1 LALIFYT
8 KSESQSNATE
18 EQEENTMSLTRSML
32 KSMALTDEQ
41 QNAIIEAHTETV
53 NALKAE
59 RDQYKADAE
68 KLPEVQKQLDKAN
81 ADLKA
86 ADSDGYKA
94 KYEAEK
100 AAHDKLKTETAEE
113 KTRTAKE
120 SALREALKAAGYAES
135 GIKKILKYGG
145 LTASVELDES
155 GKIKN
160 AEALMKSAD
169 DEWSEYKG
177 KQEPA
182 AASAANPP
190 ESNPKKEISAQAT
203 EAAKIFAELHAAQY
217 GAEPTKEG
225 KT

>member
-1 LALIFYT
+1 MA
-8 KSESQSNATE
+8 
-18 EQEENTMSLTRSML
+18 LTRSFL
-32 KSMALTDEQ
+32 KALGIEEEKIGEII
-41 QNAIIEAHTETV
+41 NAHSETV
-53 NALKAE
+53 SGLKAE
-59 RDQYKADAE
+59 IEKYKGDAE
-68 KLPEVQKQLDKAN
+68 KLPEVQKQLTEATEK
-81 ADLKA
+81 LKA

-100 AAHDKLKTETAEE
+100 AAHEKLKTETANE
-113 KTRTAKE
+113 KTRNAKE
-120 SALREALKAAGYAES
+120 TALREALKAAGYAES

-160 AEALMKSAD
+160 AETLMKSAD

-190 ESNPKKEISAQAT
+190 ENQNPKKPESKAAEIVAQ
-203 EAAKIFAELHAAQY
+203 IQRDYY
-217 GAEPTKEG
+217 GEQPSTTKEG
-225 KT
+225 

>member
-1 LALIFYT
+1 
-8 KSESQSNATE
+8 
-18 EQEENTMSLTRSML
+18 MSLTRSFLKALGIEEDKIGEIINAHSETVTAL
-32 KSMALTDEQ
+32 KSE
-41 QNAIIEAHTETV
+41 IE
-53 NALKAE
+53 K
-59 RDQYKADAE
+59 YKADAE

-217 GAEPTKEG
+217 GAESTKEG
-225 KT
+225 

>member
-1 LALIFYT
+1 
-8 KSESQSNATE
+8 
-18 EQEENTMSLTRSML
+18 MSLTRSML
-32 KSMALTDEQ
+32 KSLALTDEQ

-59 RDQYKADAE
+59 RDKYKADSE
-68 KLPEVQKQLDKAN
+68 KLPEVQKQLEKAN

-160 AEALMKSAD
+160 AETLMKSAE

-182 AASAANPP
+182 AESAANPP

-225 KT
+225 QK

>member
-1 LALIFYT
+1 
-8 KSESQSNATE
+8 
-18 EQEENTMSLTRSML
+18 MSLTRSML

-53 NALKAE
+53 NALKAL
-59 RDQYKADAE
+59 RDQYKTEAE
-68 KLPEVQKQLDKAN
+68 NLQEVQKQLDKAN

-94 KYEAEK
+94 KFEAEK

-120 SALREALKAAGYAES
+120 SALREALKAAGFAES

-160 AEALMKSAD
+160 AESIIKSAD

-182 AASAANPP
+182 AAGAANPP
-190 ESNPKKEISAQAT
+190 ESNQKKEVSAQAK

-217 GAEPTKEG
+217 GAELKKEG
-225 KT
+225 

>member
-1 LALIFYT
+1 
-8 KSESQSNATE
+8 
-18 EQEENTMSLTRSML
+18 MSLTCSFLKALGIEEDKIGEIINAHSETVTAL
-32 KSMALTDEQ
+32 KSE
-41 QNAIIEAHTETV
+41 IE
-53 NALKAE
+53 K
-59 RDQYKADAE
+59 YKADAE
-68 KLPEVQKQLDKAN
+68 KLPEVQKQLEKAN

-120 SALREALKAAGYAES
+120 SALREALKSAGYAES

-160 AEALMKSAD
+160 AETLMKSAD

-190 ESNPKKEISAQAT
+190 ENQNPKKTESKAAEIVAQ
-203 EAAKIFAELHAAQY
+203 IQRDYY
-217 GAEPTKEG
+217 GEQPSTTKEG
-225 KT
+225 

>member
-1 LALIFYT
+1 
-8 KSESQSNATE
+8 
-18 EQEENTMSLTRSML
+18 MSLTRSFLKALGIEEDKIGEIINAHSETVTAL
-32 KSMALTDEQ
+32 KSE
-41 QNAIIEAHTETV
+41 IE
-53 NALKAE
+53 K
-59 RDQYKADAE
+59 YKADAE

-113 KTRTAKE
+113 KTRIAKE
-120 SALREALKAAGYAES
+120 SALREALKSAGYAES

-225 KT
+225 

>member
-1 LALIFYT
+1 
-8 KSESQSNATE
+8 
-18 EQEENTMSLTRSML
+18 MSLTRSML

-100 AAHDKLKTETAEE
+100 AAHEKLKTDTANE
-113 KTRTAKE
+113 KTRNAKE
-120 SALREALKAAGYAES
+120 TALREALKAAGYSDA
-135 GIKKILKYGG
+135 GIKKIAKYGG
-145 LTASVELDES
+145 FIDSVNLDES
-155 GKIKN
+155 GKLKDGDKLLESV
-160 AEALMKSAD
+160 AA
-169 DEWSEYKG
+169 EWSEYKG
-177 KQEPA
+177 TIKTE
-182 AASAANPP
+182 SANPANPP
-190 ESNPKKEISAQAT
+190 ISAPEKKVSADAA
-203 EAAKIFAELHAAQY
+203 EAAKIFAELHAQQY
-217 GAEPTKEG
+217 GETKQPTKEG
-225 KT
+225 

>member
-1 LALIFYT
+1 
-8 KSESQSNATE
+8 
-18 EQEENTMSLTRSML
+18 MSLTRSFLKALGIEEDKIGEIINAHSETVTAL
-32 KSMALTDEQ
+32 KSE
-41 QNAIIEAHTETV
+41 IE
-53 NALKAE
+53 K
-59 RDQYKADAE
+59 YKADAE

-113 KTRTAKE
+113 KTRAAKE

-217 GAEPTKEG
+217 GAESTKEG
-225 KT
+225 

>member
-1 LALIFYT
+1 MAFKRADLAGLGIESDKIQILIDWH
-8 KSESQSNATE
+8 
-18 EQEENTMSLTRSML
+18 M
-32 KSMALTDEQ
+32 
-41 QNAIIEAHTETV
+41 ETV
-53 NALKAE
+53 KGLQAE
-59 RDQYKADAE
+59 IDKYKGDAE
-68 KLPEVQKQLDKAN
+68 KLPEVQKQLTDATEK
-81 ADLKA
+81 LKA

-182 AASAANPP
+182 AVSAANPP

-225 KT
+225 

>member
-1 LALIFYT
+1 
-8 KSESQSNATE
+8 
-18 EQEENTMSLTRSML
+18 
-32 KSMALTDEQ
+32 MALTRNFLKALGIDEDK
-41 QNAIIEAHTETV
+41 IGEIV
-53 NALKAE
+53 NANSESLAGVIAE
-59 RDQYKADAE
+59 RDKYKAEAE
-68 KLPEVQKQLDKAN
+68 KLPNVQKQLDEAN
-81 ADLKA
+81 AKLKE
-86 ADSDGYKA
+86 ADHDGYKA

-225 KT
+225 

>member
-1 LALIFYT
+1 
-8 KSESQSNATE
+8 
-18 EQEENTMSLTRSML
+18 MSLTRSFLKALGIEEDKIGEIINAHSETVTAL
-32 KSMALTDEQ
+32 KSE
-41 QNAIIEAHTETV
+41 IE
-53 NALKAE
+53 K
-59 RDQYKADAE
+59 YKADAE

-120 SALREALKAAGYAES
+120 SALREALKSAGYAES

-160 AEALMKSAD
+160 ADKLMQSAD
-169 DEWSEYKG
+169 SEWSEYKG

-182 AASAANPP
+182 AANAANPP
-190 ESNPKKEISAQAT
+190 ENQNPKKPESKAAEIVAQ
-203 EAAKIFAELHAAQY
+203 IQRDYY
-217 GAEPTKEG
+217 GEQPSTTKEG
-225 KT
+225 

>member
-1 LALIFYT
+1 
-8 KSESQSNATE
+8 
-18 EQEENTMSLTRSML
+18 MSLTRSML

-59 RDQYKADAE
+59 RDKYKADSE
-68 KLPEVQKQLDKAN
+68 KLPEVQKQLEKAN

-86 ADSDGYKA
+86 ADSDGYKE
-94 KYEAEK
+94 KYIAEK

-120 SALREALKAAGYAES
+120 TALREALKAAGYAES

-160 AEALMKSAD
+160 AETLMKSAA

-190 ESNPKKEISAQAT
+190 ESQNPKKPESKAAEIVAQ
-203 EAAKIFAELHAAQY
+203 IQRDYY
-217 GAEPTKEG
+217 GEQPSTTKEG
-225 KT
+225 

>member
-1 LALIFYT
+1 
-8 KSESQSNATE
+8 
-18 EQEENTMSLTRSML
+18 MSLTRSML

-59 RDQYKADAE
+59 RDQYKEDAE
-68 KLPEVQKQLDKAN
+68 KLPEVQKQLEKAN

-160 AEALMKSAD
+160 AETLMKSAD
-169 DEWSEYKG
+169 SEWSEYKG

-190 ESNPKKEISAQAT
+190 ISAPEKKVSADAA
-203 EAAKIFAELHAAQY
+203 EAAKIFAELHAQQY
-217 GAEPTKEG
+217 GETKQPTKEG
-225 KT
+225 